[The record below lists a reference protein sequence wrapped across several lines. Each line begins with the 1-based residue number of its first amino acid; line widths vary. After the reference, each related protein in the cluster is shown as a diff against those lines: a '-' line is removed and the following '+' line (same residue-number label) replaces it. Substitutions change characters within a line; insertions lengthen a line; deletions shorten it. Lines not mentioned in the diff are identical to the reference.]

1 MSHVFFVGNLIV
13 YLYRVVKNQIGE
25 RFRITVKKAP
35 TLDEDPFMDI
45 VLDTFNKILD
55 WSKESPLFWDILK
68 IEIEKYFRNSL
79 EASEKHVD
87 FDLKH
92 ELHYKQHCTWL
103 LFKRIQQLTGIRLTK
118 RAQNELK
125 NNPRSVKLVVA
136 DIKKVIHV
144 QPLNHCTVVNIFPQI
159 GVSVKRMN
167 IISLAEGN
175 ALAIQAMDAIDEAT
189 EFDSHHDRLFRLAM
203 DKYENSLVIA
213 SHKLTSLPADSSKPF
228 VRRPTIRRC

>member
-1 MSHVFFVGNLIV
+1 MG
-13 YLYRVVKNQIGE
+13 RVVKNQIGE

-45 VLDTFNKILD
+45 VLDTFNKILC

-79 EASEKHVD
+79 EAAEKHVD

-103 LFKRIQQLTGIRLTK
+103 LFKRVQQLTGIRLTK

-136 DIKKVIHV
+136 DIKKVR
-144 QPLNHCTVVNIFPQI
+144 
-159 GVSVKRMN
+159 SV
-167 IISLAEGN
+167 I
-175 ALAIQAMDAIDEAT
+175 
-189 EFDSHHDRLFRLAM
+189 
-203 DKYENSLVIA
+203 
-213 SHKLTSLPADSSKPF
+213 
-228 VRRPTIRRC
+228 